1 MFVVVPDDAMD
12 IRGLKENQVVRLTM
26 SMVLSSVRGGV
37 VIPVVKEA
45 GVDIMDHKNMT
56 RFDYKQKEQIELKV
70 ELSSS
75 DQ

>member
-1 MFVVVPDDAMD
+1 
-12 IRGLKENQVVRLTM
+12 M

>member
-1 MFVVVPDDAMD
+1 MFVVVPDDCMNV
-12 IRGLKENQVVRLTM
+12 RGLKENQVVRLTM